1 MKEVETVER
10 ITDPLILDQTGLLIE
25 PSSQRYT
32 LKGVLT
38 LSISQIQLPIETLIA
53 DDILDKFRSKYGEA
67 DVKKYYPKPNVA
79 VEVPL

>member
-38 LSISQIQLPIETLIA
+38 LSISQIELPIETLIA
-53 DDILDKFRSKYGEA
+53 
-67 DVKKYYPKPNVA
+67 VPA
-79 VEVPL
+79 V

>member
-38 LSISQIQLPIETLIA
+38 PSISQIQLPIETLIA

>member
-67 DVKKYYPKPNVA
+67 DVKKYYPKPDVA

>member
-38 LSISQIQLPIETLIA
+38 PSISQIELQIETLIA
-53 DDILDKFRSKYGEA
+53 
-67 DVKKYYPKPNVA
+67 VPA
-79 VEVPL
+79 V